1 MTPYDTDS
9 NTPEITA
16 PSMQEGPRPP
26 RPLLGT
32 LLYLLLAFGLTA
44 LFAVS
49 ATLLLG
55 LSGNAPQDDPE
66 NFVVSLIVFTL
77 SLAGAVVATAPFV
90 RRGNLTWTDA
100 GFGRRHVLFDTG
112 IGVLLGVASFS
123 LVPLVAR
130 LFQWT
135 TFEAGD
141 LSVFPAYAASVG
153 IVLLPAAAFEEVFSR
168 GLPLHYLRQ
177 LRIGGLTPGRATV
190 LAVLLTSLLFSFL
203 HAWNPGFNAIA
214 FLEVVAAG
222 VALAVARIRSGA
234 LWLPIGWHFG
244 WNASQDILY
253 GFSVS
258 GVTAGSGALLRA
270 STSGPPMLVGG
281 AFGPESGLL
290 TVFATV
296 LFTILFA
303 AFYPKR

>member
-1 MTPYDTDS
+1 MTPDDIHPVPPATEV
-9 NTPEITA
+9 PVI
-16 PSMQEGPRPP
+16 QEGHRPP
-26 RPLLGT
+26 RPIVGT
-32 LLYLLLAFGLTA
+32 VLYLLLALGLTA

-55 LSGNAPQDDPE
+55 LSGNAPDSDSE
-66 NFVVSLIVFTL
+66 NFVVSLTIFAL
-77 SLAGAVVATAPFV
+77 SLIGAIVATYPFV

-100 GFGRRHVLFDTG
+100 GFAPRRVLFDAG
-112 IGVLLGVASFS
+112 VGVLLGVASFS
-123 LVPLVAR
+123 LVPLVER
-130 LFQWT
+130 LFQWV

-141 LSVFPAYAASVG
+141 LSVFPVYAATVG
-153 IVLLPAAAFEEVFSR
+153 LVLLPAAAFEEVFSR
-168 GLPLHYLRQ
+168 GLPLHFLRQ
-177 LRIGGLTPGRATV
+177 LRIRSLTPGGATV
-190 LAVLLTSLLFSFL
+190 LAVLLTSILFSFL
-203 HAWNPGFNAIA
+203 HIWNPGFNSIA

-222 VALAVARIRSGA
+222 VALAVARLWTGA

-270 STSGPPMLVGG
+270 VTSGPPLLVGG
-281 AFGPESGLL
+281 EFGPESGLL
-290 TVFATV
+290 TVFSTV
-296 LFTILFA
+296 LFTVLFA

>member
-1 MTPYDTDS
+1 MTSDRTGSSPHT
-9 NTPEITA
+9 TTA
-16 PSMQEGPRPP
+16 PGTHEAPRPP
-26 RPLLGT
+26 RPIAGT
-32 LLYLLLAFGLTA
+32 VLYLLLAFGLTTFFA
-44 LFAVS
+44 LG

-55 LSGNAPQDDPE
+55 LSGNAPEGDDR
-66 NFVVSLIVFTL
+66 NFLVSLIVFTL
-77 SLAGAVVATAPFV
+77 SLAGAIAATVPFV
-90 RRGNLTWTDA
+90 RRGSLTWTDA
-100 GFGRRHVLFDTG
+100 GFGRRRVFFDAGTG
-112 IGVLLGVASFS
+112 LLLGVASFS
-123 LVPLVAR
+123 LVPLVAF
-130 LFQWT
+130 LFRWT

-177 LRIGGLTPGRATV
+177 LRILGLSPGRATV
-190 LAVLLTSLLFSFL
+190 LAVLLTSLLFSLL

-222 VALAVARIRSGA
+222 VALAVARIRTGA

-270 STSGPPMLVGG
+270 STSGPPLLVGG

-296 LFTILFA
+296 LFTLLFA